1 MTRMVPPRSGEGRR
15 ATALVRTGTDATAP
29 ALAGAAALILGGAV
43 LHRRFRPGAER

>member
-1 MTRMVPPRSGEGRR
+1 MPPAPAPHTMS
-15 ATALVRTGTDATAP
+15 ALARTGTDATAP